1 MGNWIVEKI
10 ISDPSKVAL
19 ILVADET
26 YRNGS
31 PVQLVL
37 QCMDGAIQAFIQWGQ
52 GKISHG
58 STFPV
63 RFKFGEE
70 EPQESNWHIDVSQ
83 VSIHYPDGAKDF
95 ISKLTQVNTFQA
107 EIYESDGPPCR
118 AYFSVT
124 GLDRHLNELW
134 SAYEHGK

>member
-1 MGNWIVEKI
+1 MGDWHVQKI

-37 QCMDGAIQAFIQWGQ
+37 QCMDGVIQAFIQWGQ
-52 GKISHG
+52 GEISQG
-58 STFPV
+58 STFLV
-63 RFKFGEE
+63 RSKFGEE
-70 EPQESNWHIDVSQ
+70 EPQESNWCLDVSQ
-83 VSIHYPDGAKDF
+83 VSTHYPDGAMDF
-95 ISKLTQVNTFQA
+95 ISRLAQVRTFQA
-107 EIYESDGPPCR
+107 EIAESDGPPCR
-118 AYFSVT
+118 AHFSIT